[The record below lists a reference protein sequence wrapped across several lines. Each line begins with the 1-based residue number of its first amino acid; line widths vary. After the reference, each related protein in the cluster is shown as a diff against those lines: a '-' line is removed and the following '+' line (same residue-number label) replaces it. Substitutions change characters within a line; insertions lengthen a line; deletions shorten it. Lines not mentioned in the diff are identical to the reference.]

1 MLKDEI
7 GKIQH
12 LIKKI
17 VNLSQPYK
25 FVMKVMHIIG
35 PLKRTTQV
43 RTIEPVF
50 FISFLIQMSEQP
62 DIRLF
67 LLFSFEI

>member
-50 FISFLIQMSEQP
+50 FFSFLIQMSGQLG
-62 DIRLF
+62 IHLF